1 MGVSYKDYYEIL
13 GVERSATAEQIRKA
27 HRKLAKKYHPDVN
40 KESGAEKKYKDVNE
54 AYEVLKDPDKR
65 QKYDM
70 LGANWEQG
78 QDFNPPPEW
87 RDMGAGNARNFG
99 GGFSDFFKTIFGS
112 FNKRGFGEGES
123 EGEDEYDTIFS
134 SRQRARDQ
142 EVSMSISLEDI
153 FAGGTKSISM
163 SEGGRTKILNVNL
176 PRGITE
182 GSRIKLSGKAP
193 NGGDLHITIH
203 ILPDSKY
210 ECSGNDLTE
219 KLTVAPWEAVI
230 GSSILVETPT
240 GDVRMKLPAGTQN
253 GQKLRLKGKGLPK
266 RAANEAGDLYV
277 IIEIVVPQKITDREK
292 ALWEEL
298 ARLSTF
304 DPRSR

>member
-1 MGVSYKDYYEIL
+1 MGVSYKDYYKIL
-13 GVERSATAEQIRKA
+13 GVEREAAPEQIRKA

-40 KESGAEKKYKDVNE
+40 KEAGAEQKYKDVNE

-65 QKYDM
+65 QKYDT

-78 QDFNPPPEW
+78 QDFTPPPGW
-87 RDMGAGNARNFG
+87 QDMSYGDARNFG

-112 FNKRGFGEGES
+112 FNMAGRGEAYEK
-123 EGEDEYDTIFS
+123 IFN
-134 SRQRARDQ
+134 SRQRVRDQ
-142 EVSMSISLEDI
+142 EVNMSISLEDI
-153 FAGGTKSISM
+153 FAGGTKTINM
-163 SEGGRTKILNVNL
+163 SDGVKTKILNVNL
-176 PRGITE
+176 PKGITD

-210 ECSGNDLTE
+210 DFDGNDLVE
-219 KLTVAPWEAVI
+219 KLVVAPWEAVI
-230 GSSILVETPT
+230 GSNIIVETPT
-240 GDVRMKLPAGTQN
+240 GNVRMKLPAGTQN

-266 RAANEAGDLYV
+266 RSEDEAGDLYV
-277 IIEIVVPQKITDREK
+277 RIEIAVPQKISEREK
-292 ALWEEL
+292 ELWEEL

-304 DPRSR
+304 EPRSQRS